1 MATELRNWTAQ
12 NQSQEERIPILMIA
26 LMALVA
32 FGLIGELLF
41 TAGSLERQT
50 DKKLRLSPSENQPL
64 VGTSPTAE
72 C

>member
-1 MATELRNWTAQ
+1 
-12 NQSQEERIPILMIA
+12 MIA

-64 VGTSPTAE
+64 VGTSPTA
-72 C
+72 